1 MNIFN
6 SSKMIPSQE
15 IIVRLATGIKVRT
28 PKRTINME
36 LSLGTFNETDEFTV
50 LKLDNKFDILLGIC
64 WCARHEPEV
73 DWKNQQEHI
82 DILQVSTGLLHDFL
96 KLGFSPVIVIDTFS
110 GDKINKYLETLYE
123 LDKDLSI
130 KIFGLFTTDEE
141 LKRRLDLRTNPEF
154 KDFPICKRL
163 NDDVIKWKHKSEF
176 QVDTTGLSPT
186 QTAEKIYGQIN
197 SEKNASR

>member
-1 MNIFN
+1 LQFALQKYVLQQTPNTSFQLMQAKTLDIIILRGCPG
-6 SSKMIPSQE
+6 SGKSQTAKSLSQSFPKG
-15 IIVRLATGIKVRT
+15 VRLEVD
-28 PKRTINME
+28 TIRNMVI
-36 LSLGTFNETDEFTV
+36 S
-50 LKLDNKFDILLGIC
+50 
-64 WCARHEPEV
+64 V

-82 DILQVSTGLLHDFL
+82 DILQVSTGLVHDFL

-130 KIFGLFTTDEE
+130 KIFGLFTTDDE
-141 LKRRLDLRTNPEF
+141 LKRRLDLRTNTEF

-176 QVDTTGLSPT
+176 HVDTTGLSPT